1 MRKLYGIVCSKSRK
15 FEEPKISYLLEKK
28 LFLSFI
34 CSKCE
39 NENEQIFTEKEST
52 EISNILGLI
61 KNIEEYAWRKHEW
74 KIRLKKIDEMRKQEI
89 I

>member
-1 MRKLYGIVCSKSRK
+1 MLRKLYGIVCSKSRK

-39 NENEQIFTEKEST
+39 NKNEQIFTEKEST

-61 KNIEEYAWRKHEW
+61 KNIEEYA
-74 KIRLKKIDEMRKQEI
+74 
-89 I
+89 